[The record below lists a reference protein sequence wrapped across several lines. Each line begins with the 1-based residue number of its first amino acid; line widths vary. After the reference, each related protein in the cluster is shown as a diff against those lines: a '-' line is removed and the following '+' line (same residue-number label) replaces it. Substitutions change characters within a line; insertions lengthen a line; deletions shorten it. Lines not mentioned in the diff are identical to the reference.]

1 VEWLELERIELERQQ
16 LVGRVMA
23 RSKLGQM
30 IGSGKG
36 R

>member
-1 VEWLELERIELERQQ
+1 VVGQLVERLELERQQ

-23 RSKLGQM
+23 RGELGLM
-30 IGSGKG
+30 ASGRG